1 MGMVTLGKRH
11 HGLPLWQ
18 LLIAHLP
25 RLLRMLVPLAE
36 HCSAQCTATA
46 GVAATSQALRGFRV
60 GFEQIHYA
68 CGMGCIGKVGEEA
81 VKAQLIELHKLIHG
95 AALVVAGQAGLLVAL
110 GIGVD

>member
-36 HCSAQCTATA
+36 HCSA
-46 GVAATSQALRGFRV
+46 
-60 GFEQIHYA
+60 
-68 CGMGCIGKVGEEA
+68 
-81 VKAQLIELHKLIHG
+81 
-95 AALVVAGQAGLLVAL
+95 
-110 GIGVD
+110 